1 MCVSLSPNQD
11 HTVAEKRHFA
21 FCLCQNVA
29 DDTRQKGVP
38 DPLFPVTLYRLKSLA
53 GINSRAFS
61 CFELAQDMHVH
72 GRRSWHSYA
81 WHQIEH
87 SSGAFFFFFLVKNF
101 KSGNGEGWY
110 EDIPEQFTRGNMS
123 HDELPEPRV
132 SICCLLET
140 QQAIACT
147 PPL

>member
-1 MCVSLSPNQD
+1 MCMEEGRGTHMLGIKLN
-11 HTVAEKRHFA
+11 TA
-21 FCLCQNVA
+21 L
-29 DDTRQKGVP
+29 VP
-38 DPLFPVTLYRLKSLA
+38 
-53 GINSRAFS
+53 
-61 CFELAQDMHVH
+61 
-72 GRRSWHSYA
+72 
-81 WHQIEH
+81 
-87 SSGAFFFFFLVKNF
+87 FFFFFLVKNF